1 MMNKGEIWLVDFPSR
16 RGREQTGKRPSIIVA
31 DTATDLV
38 LVVPLTSNL
47 QALEKLP
54 YTIQI
59 NKSKENKLDKNSVA
73 LVLQLQTLDK
83 KRLIAKIGD
92 LEKNDLTKINELLR
106 ELLQL

>member
-59 NKSKENKLDKNSVA
+59 NKSKENKLDKIISAV
-73 LVLQLQTLDK
+73 
-83 KRLIAKIGD
+83 RLPIKSEWRSSDVIFD
-92 LEKNDLTKINELLR
+92 ELLF
-106 ELLQL
+106 